1 MKFIGFTVILF
12 LNAIVFGQSA
22 KKLNKQLQAN
32 LLVEEQKQD
41 SSYNNFIRQR
51 KVLEQSRKRLEDQM
65 EKVFYYEDWKL
76 REKGKIIK
84 RYLKALEELQVS
96 TKDLF
101 PIGFQSV
108 DSFPDY
114 KIFANKYDAPL
125 RRFVTFK
132 FASKEDM
139 RITKEQKTAEENE
152 ILEKLIRKY
161 REATEENVSK
171 FGELKR
177 FTDKLT
183 ELEPRMDSLL
193 RVYESRNNEM
203 QEKENLLWKKYQ
215 EARENYR
222 LKGPKGFPV
231 AYAEYFWDVHP
242 LPADKQFAGMKINHD
257 PGVSIGEVIS
267 GPTTYWMVDEQAYYP
282 DGIPALKSYIR
293 KNLVYPLS
301 AKENGIIDRITMR
314 FVVSETGEISDVKV
328 VDGIPDCPDCEEEAI
343 RFVKSMPRWFP
354 ARKSGFYVNS
364 YCNLP
369 LWFEPK

>member
-1 MKFIGFTVILF
+1 MKLRTAFFFLVIG
-12 LNAIVFGQSA
+12 LNLFGQSA
-22 KKLNKQLQAN
+22 KKLNKQLQAD

-41 SSYNNFIRQR
+41 SSYSNFIRER
-51 KVLEQSRKRLEDQM
+51 KVLEQSRKRLEDRM

-139 RITKEQKTAEENE
+139 RITKEQKTAEGNE

-161 REATEENVSK
+161 REAAEENVSK

-177 FTDKLT
+177 FTDQLT

-203 QEKENLLWKKYQ
+203 QEKENLLWKKYR

-231 AYAEYFWDVHP
+231 AYAEYFWDVH
-242 LPADKQFAGMKINHD
+242 DQQTDGVETNYD

-267 GPTTYWMVDEQAYYP
+267 GPTIHWTVDEQAHYP

-293 KNLVYPLS
+293 NNLDYPLS

-343 RFVKSMPRWFP
+343 RFVQSMPRWFP
-354 ARKSGFYVNS
+354 ARKSGFYVKS